1 MYLYA
6 TLTDE
11 QTCSACSAVNG
22 RIFLPSLITKRDF
35 TPHEEPC
42 MNPTPCTGVLVGLYG
57 AWAEARSAL
66 DRLRSNHKQGH
77 FQLSA
82 QEFRKMLDG
91 SWERAVGA
99 ETDRLSMYMLNA
111 MMYENSKRDV
121 AIGNYGYVI
130 EHARAVQHLTLL
142 VPAFLRITQL
152 LVRAERWEESL
163 KFIAQFEARFKSN
176 VAELHFPSSTQREL
190 MRITKTQVLK
200 KKLLKLSA

>member
-1 MYLYA
+1 
-6 TLTDE
+6 
-11 QTCSACSAVNG
+11 
-22 RIFLPSLITKRDF
+22 
-35 TPHEEPC
+35 
-42 MNPTPCTGVLVGLYG
+42 
-57 AWAEARSAL
+57 
-66 DRLRSNHKQGH
+66 
-77 FQLSA
+77 
-82 QEFRKMLDG
+82 MLDG

-163 KFIAQFEARFKSN
+163 KFIAQFEARFKSK